1 MAKKDHNT
9 DHPNRELIEET
20 LQLLNLSS
28 MEEEERNMWTIFLPS
43 MEKEEIEQFKKIL
56 ETEVKELMEI
66 YLEAKELPK
75 TKAKKKS

>member
-1 MAKKDHNT
+1 MSKQNNKTN
-9 DHPNRELIEET
+9 HPNRELIEET

-28 MEEEERNMWTIFLPS
+28 MNEEERNMWVIFLPS

-66 YLEAKELPK
+66 YLEAKELSK
-75 TKAKKKS
+75 TKREK